1 MKKSFAIG
9 IIMLTCLLSTNRIDA
24 ETKDISA
31 QITLANE
38 LYHEKNYQDAADIF
52 IKLIDQ
58 GVKNGYLYYNL
69 GNTYIRLGNISSS
82 IVYYLRA
89 KQLIPR
95 NANLEANLRYAISQT
110 QDQLSPPKKR
120 LITDILFWIES
131 INLIEHCIILFFT
144 NIIFWLICIGSLY
157 YRKSTWHSMKKVAL
171 TVLLIVF
178 LSTLIK
184 NHLLLNQKIGVVTDK
199 IVAIKSDRNNKNIT
213 LFKLHEGAIILI
225 NEEDKEWLNVSV
237 ESEKTGWVAKNSIG
251 Y

>member
-1 MKKSFAIG
+1 MKKLCVLG
-9 IIMLTCLLSTNRIDA
+9 LIILTFLLSTNRIDA
-24 ETKDISA
+24 GTKDIAA

-52 IKLIDQ
+52 TKLIDQ

-69 GNTYIRLGNISSS
+69 GNTYIRLGNISKS

-89 KQLIPR
+89 KQFIPR

-110 QDQLSPPKKR
+110 QDQLPPPKNK

-131 INLIEHCIILFFT
+131 ISLTEHGIILFFT
-144 NIIFWLICIGSLY
+144 NIIFWFICIGSIY
-157 YRKSTWHSMKKVAL
+157 HRQSSWHSMKKIAL
-171 TVLLIVF
+171 TILLIVF
-178 LSTLIK
+178 FSTLIK
-184 NHLLLNQKIGVVTDK
+184 YHLLSNQKIGVVTDK
-199 IVAIKSDRNNKNIT
+199 IVTVKSDRNNQNVT

-225 NEEDKEWLNVSV
+225 HEEDKEWVNISV
-237 ESEKTGWVAKNSIG
+237 ETEKSGWVAKNSIC